1 MVVVVGGHSRNVG
14 KTSVVAGL
22 IAATPEM
29 EWTAL
34 KITQYGHG
42 ICSDH
47 GEECGCA
54 DPLHPFV
61 ISEELERRS
70 GTDTSR
76 FMVSGAQKVF
86 WARTAMG
93 QLGEAWPELQA
104 IFSAATNVICESNSI
119 LQFVHPDVCV
129 MVLDGGVAD
138 FKPSSL
144 RYLDRA
150 DVLVARDGTAAQW
163 TGVSNR
169 LMQGKRVVSF
179 SPPEYANSELV
190 SIVRRRG
197 SDRLSQEC

>member
-22 IAATPEM
+22 IAATREM

-47 GEECGCA
+47 GGECGCA

-61 ISEELERRS
+61 ISEELERGS
-70 GTDTSR
+70 GSDTSR
-76 FMVSGAQKVF
+76 FLDAGARKVL
-86 WARTAMG
+86 WVRTAMG
-93 QLGEAWPELQA
+93 QLGEAWPELQTVLGGGA
-104 IFSAATNVICESNSI
+104 NVICESNSV
-119 LQFVHPDVCV
+119 LQFVQPDLCL

-138 FKPSSL
+138 FKASSL

-150 DVLVARDGTAAQW
+150 DVLVARDGTSAQW
-163 TGVSNR
+163 SGVSLR
-169 LMQGKRVVSF
+169 LLQGKRIVNF
-179 SPPEYANSELV
+179 SPPEYVSAELV
-190 SIVRRRG
+190 QIVRQCAAVG
-197 SDRLSQEC
+197 LSQES